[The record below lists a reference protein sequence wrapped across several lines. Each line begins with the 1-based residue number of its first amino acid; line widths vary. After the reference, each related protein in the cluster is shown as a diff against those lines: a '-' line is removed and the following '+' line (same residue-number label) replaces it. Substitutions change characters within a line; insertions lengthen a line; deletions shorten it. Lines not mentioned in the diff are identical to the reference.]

1 MVRTICDEPDHVRFE
16 RRDLDDRSHSA
27 WVLDATI
34 SAEPAVPG
42 DGAVPTASPTSTL
55 EMRLHYGGSLWVPM
69 LDRLLA
75 DEIRASRARLI
86 SLVGSGS

>member
-1 MVRTICDEPDHVRFE
+1 
-16 RRDLDDRSHSA
+16 
-27 WVLDATI
+27 
-34 SAEPAVPG
+34 
-42 DGAVPTASPTSTL
+42 
-55 EMRLHYGGSLWVPM
+55 MRLHYGGSLWVPM